1 MKVVRFDPAPVFA
14 GFGVLT
20 PAGVGVAGLLA
31 RRGETRPGP
40 GRGSEPRRP
49 IETGIAV
56 DLPALC
62 GQTPLRFRRMDRFG
76 VLGHAAAHLALAGM
90 PASSRPAPPA
100 ADPSRSGAD
109 ADPSWGVMIGSRLA
123 CVGSIARHA
132 RDLADQP
139 LADLSPSVFV
149 RTVANAVNGDISIG
163 WGLGGPSETFVTGW
177 TAGAEA
183 VLAAAAALQE
193 GRARW
198 ILAGAVE
205 APDHARGVAGS
216 GRPRETAGQE
226 AAEQEPDS
234 ILVEGAAI
242 AVMGR
247 GSGAQASGPLRLRAC
262 LRGHDPQQ
270 RFSLTAAL
278 DAIGPMP
285 LGTVIVAN
293 TIRTDLLRRIEEEAG
308 GRPVLHLPRLVGELG
323 AAGAA
328 VAAALAQEMP
338 EGVLVIARDPAGG
351 TAVLAL
357 SR

>member
-20 PAGVGVAGLLA
+20 PAGAGVAGLLA
-31 RRGETRPGP
+31 RRAGTGPGP

-49 IETGIAV
+49 AGIDI

-62 GQTPLRFRRMDRFG
+62 GETPLRFRRMDRFG

-90 PASSRPAPPA
+90 AASSRPAPPA
-100 ADPSRSGAD
+100 ADPARAGAD
-109 ADPSWGVMIGSRLA
+109 ADPDWGVMIGSSLA
-123 CVGSIARHA
+123 CSGSIARHA
-132 RDLADQP
+132 RDLMDRP

-149 RTVANAVNGDISIG
+149 RTIANAVNGDISIG
-163 WGLGGPSETFVTGW
+163 WGLGGPSETFVSGW

-183 VLAAAAALQE
+183 LLAAAAALQD

-205 APDHARGVAGS
+205 APDPAQDAADS
-216 GRPRETAGQE
+216 GRPRETVGREATGQG
-226 AAEQEPDS
+226 PDS
-234 ILVEGAAI
+234 NLVEGAAI
-242 AVMGR
+242 SVMGR
-247 GSGAQASGPLRLRAC
+247 GSVSPASGPLRLRAGM
-262 LRGHDPQQ
+262 RGHDLPN
-270 RFSLTAAL
+270 RFSLAAAL

-293 TIRTDLLRRIEEEAG
+293 TIRTDLRQRIEEEAG
-308 GRPVLHLPRLVGELG
+308 GRPVLHLPRLAGELG
-323 AAGAA
+323 AVGAA

-338 EGVLVIARDPAGG
+338 EGVLVIARDPSGG

-357 SR
+357 CR